1 MPNRLLPFSKTALLF
16 SLAIAGLTPCLVT
29 AQSEGTAR
37 VAAPSEQNIADAYVY
52 LLGRVLVIRQE
63 HTDLKEPGIHFN
75 MIKYNPLGSADFVNP
90 NLDVAYLEA
99 WFAVDDKTPVILE
112 VPKIEGRYYTA
123 QILDEWGE
131 VIANINERTFPS
143 KPYGKFALLK
153 PGSTGKTP
161 KDAARIELHSSKAKM
176 LARVELKGDPDG
188 AVKLQ
193 KQFKVTAMGKPV
205 IKPAPP
211 LPAFSN
217 KDLIG
222 VAIFDD
228 VDTKLNSA
236 LDVSP
241 VAAAMQQKVRAVA
254 AYVATGPEARNEVEQ
269 KIRSKVLPEFIEYAQ
284 SKAAP
289 YVNNWLGGGDGHSS
303 VGNYGA
309 EYRVRT
315 TANLSGI
322 WANSPGEAIYFL
334 GGRDA
339 QGQPLNGSQS
349 YIIDFA
355 PGSLP
360 EDVVNAYWSII
371 LLSVPDYRVVPNAQK
386 RYNLNNHSPLKKE
399 ANGGL
404 KIAVGPQPVAG
415 VAESNWLPSRAG
427 EPFSLTLRTYVPK
440 DIVLKGGWHPPAI
453 TPVNSPVK

>member
-29 AQSEGTAR
+29 AQSAGTTR
-37 VAAPSEQNIADAYVY
+37 VAAPSEQNISDAYVY

-153 PGSTGKTP
+153 PGSTARTP

-228 VDTKLNSA
+228 VDTRLNSA

-241 VAAAMQQKVRAVA
+241 VAAAMHKRFVRSPRMWRPARKPATRLSRKSVPKCCPSLSSMHKARPHPTSIIGWAVA
-254 AYVATGPEARNEVEQ
+254 TDTRRSATM
-269 KIRSKVLPEFIEYAQ
+269 
-284 SKAAP
+284 
-289 YVNNWLGGGDGHSS
+289 
-303 VGNYGA
+303 
-309 EYRVRT
+309 
-315 TANLSGI
+315 
-322 WANSPGEAIYFL
+322 
-334 GGRDA
+334 
-339 QGQPLNGSQS
+339 
-349 YIIDFA
+349 
-355 PGSLP
+355 
-360 EDVVNAYWSII
+360 
-371 LLSVPDYRVVPNAQK
+371 VPNIACARRPICPVSGPIRPARQFTSWAAVTRK
-386 RYNLNNHSPLKKE
+386 ANH
-399 ANGGL
+399 
-404 KIAVGPQPVAG
+404 
-415 VAESNWLPSRAG
+415 
-427 EPFSLTLRTYVPK
+427 
-440 DIVLKGGWHPPAI
+440 
-453 TPVNSPVK
+453 